1 MSSVEWEAQRLL
13 GRGQLLAMLLGRAA
27 YSEIMACSAYTLEG
41 EPSLDTPLHLA
52 DGKDGKKNHK
62 SFRRSTET
70 LRANTEHSL
79 ASHCSWWTYMVLSVT
94 LGR

>member
-27 YSEIMACSAYTLEG
+27 YSEIMACSGCTLEG

-52 DGKDGKKNHK
+52 DGKDEKKIISHLGDQPRHSELILN
-62 SFRRSTET
+62 T
-70 LRANTEHSL
+70 L
-79 ASHCSWWTYMVLSVT
+79 
-94 LGR
+94 